1 MRSSYDQRPATFA
14 RLAGHFFTTFPQ
26 LEGIGFSHRWGGAVD
41 TCSRFCAFFGTAHHG
56 RVAYALGYT
65 GLGVGATRFGA
76 RVMLDLL
83 SGERTELTELEL
95 VRSKPVPFPPEPFA
109 YLGVQAVRWS
119 LDRADR
125 RSGRRNLLL
134 RALDAAGMGYDS

>member
-1 MRSSYDQRPATFA
+1 
-14 RLAGHFFTTFPQ
+14 
-26 LEGIGFSHRWGGAVD
+26 
-41 TCSRFCAFFGTAHHG
+41 
-56 RVAYALGYT
+56 
-65 GLGVGATRFGA
+65 
-76 RVMLDLL
+76 MLDLL

-119 LDRADR
+119 MDRADR

-134 RALDAAGMGYDS
+134 RALDAAGIGYDS